1 LTALP
6 IREKTTLSA
15 QDSITDLETIN
26 APWNKTVTVQEVTY
40 EGGMKMLRLR
50 IKEGMRFTD
59 LELDAATLKRLNGS
73 LSDWLAL
80 NAEGS

>member
-1 LTALP
+1 M
-6 IREKTTLSA
+6 SA

-26 APWNKTVTVQEVTY
+26 APWNKTVTVQEVAY

-59 LELDAATLKRLNGS
+59 LELDAETLKHLNGS
-73 LSDWLAL
+73 ISDWLAV
-80 NAEGS
+80 NAKGS